1 MGLLKAA
8 RGETPRYA
16 VESVVSLLTGKL
28 GRWLQPVKDGRR
40 PWPLVDKNVNELAA
54 AAVEL
59 DLYVGFLDGA
69 RARIT
74 LTLRQVPPSLL
85 GGMGI
90 QLRRPGDG
98 QRARLPLQGGHR
110 HHAAYHQLRFALSER
125 LSRGP
130 GRDPIPS
137 LLRRFH

>member
-16 VESVVSLLTGKL
+16 VESVVSLLTGKF

-40 PWPLVDKNVNELAA
+40 PWPSVDKDVNELAA

-98 QRARLPLQGGHR
+98 QRARLPLQGGGRR
-110 HHAAYHQLRFALSER
+110 HQAASHQLRFALSER

-130 GRDPIPS
+130 DRGPFP
-137 LLRRFH
+137 